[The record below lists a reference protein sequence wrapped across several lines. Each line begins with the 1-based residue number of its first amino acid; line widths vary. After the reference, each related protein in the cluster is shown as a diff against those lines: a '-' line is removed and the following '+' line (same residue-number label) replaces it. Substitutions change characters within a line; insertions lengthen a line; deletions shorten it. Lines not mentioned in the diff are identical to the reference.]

1 MLDNTEQEDYM
12 IRQMHTKVL
21 NEPGDMPTHPHTD
34 GYYMP
39 RLMSTKV
46 LRGLGVFINHWSIA
60 ELRYGLYGC
69 EDE

>member
-1 MLDNTEQEDYM
+1 
-12 IRQMHTKVL
+12 
-21 NEPGDMPTHPHTD
+21 MPHKTD

-39 RLMSTKV
+39 RLMHTKI
-46 LRGLGVFINHWSIA
+46 LRQLGVFINHWSIA